1 MKYILL
7 IFLSI
12 SLFSCGTTQQPV
24 ASSVPPE
31 YFILL
36 PDIQSLDIDPLGNLY
51 VVDGN
56 DRLTKFDSIGRKI
69 FHIVNNNLGEIHSID
84 VGNPFK
90 IMMFYRDQQTIILLD
105 RTLSEIQRIHL
116 PEWKTS
122 DVTAA
127 CLSPDNAIWIFNGTE
142 RTLVKMDGTGNA
154 ILTSNPFD
162 IIRPSALRPDFI
174 FDTDYF
180 LLLTQ
185 EGKTISLFDDFGQYI
200 RELEGIEPKFSVSGN
215 SIIYRKDSRLFTY
228 DLVRSQYLQEINFTQ
243 PTSGKINAFRDG
255 YYSFDSKGI
264 YILDFG
270 F

>member
-7 IFLSI
+7 GLLTLNFLSCA
-12 SLFSCGTTQQPV
+12 STQQPSSSL
-24 ASSVPPE
+24 ASPD
-31 YFILL
+31 YFVLL

-56 DRLTKFDSIGRKI
+56 DRVTKFDSTGRNV
-69 FHIVNNNLGEIHSID
+69 FHIVNNNLGEVHSID

-90 IMMFYRDQQTIILLD
+90 ILMFYRDQQTILLLD

-116 PEWKTS
+116 PDWKVS

-142 RTLVKMDGTGNA
+142 RTLTKMDDTGNP

-162 IIRPSALRPDFI
+162 IIRPSAMRPDYI
-174 FDTDYF
+174 FDTDQH
-180 LLLTQ
+180 LLLVQ
-185 EGKTISLFDDFGQYI
+185 EGKPVSLFNDFAQYL
-200 RELEGIEPKFSVSGN
+200 RELEGVDPNFSLSGN
-215 SIIYRKDSRLFTY
+215 SIIYRKDNRLLTY
-228 DLVRSQYLQEINFTQ
+228 DILRSQYLQEINFTQ
-243 PTSGKINAFRDG
+243 PTSGKINAFGDS
-255 YYSFDSKGI
+255 YYSFDTKGI